1 VLREKHTV
9 LMVVHDEELF
19 WLSTDSADQGRCLWR
34 LPLET
39 VMEGPIGTPP
49 FPETIKGNNKFLC
62 LVPDHWFGTESYP
75 FKSNKPNLIEPFL
88 IRKLSAGHP
97 NQHAIGQF
105 FNYKKAPA
113 NDGSDNLHVY
123 YLNEAKAYRLNSALR
138 KANLAPL
145 GFTTPAFLW
154 EEILN
159 KASRDFGQAGSL
171 LVHMDY
177 HECRLCFYF
186 NGSYQFSRNV
196 VLPGDAEK
204 IGAITYEINQSL
216 YLFSQKTKSE
226 LKQIYL
232 LASDPTSGEAL
243 GEALGRDLIDCATL
257 IPANQRD
264 LVIPEV
270 PFLSGLL
277 PKGQFARAASVF
289 SVIHRRVR
297 RQREWKPV
305 QLTGI
310 AVGLL
315 LVLLL
320 LGEAF
325 ILDAKQGTA
334 EDERRQ
340 LQHQMRASA
349 GMVLADYA
357 QALEQVM
364 QRIDRPSCGD
374 VALLTMAS
382 LPVNARL
389 KELDLA
395 LTPTPV
401 IKVTALVDAQDTDQ
415 LRATLAQLITNLKT
429 NFTRMQP
436 LSISD
441 IDVGPAPGD
450 DDQGL
455 LPRFTIAFQLELA

>member
-1 VLREKHTV
+1 
-9 LMVVHDEELF
+9 MAVHNEELF
-19 WLSTDSADQGRCLWR
+19 WLSTDAADQGRCLWR

-39 VMEGPIGTPP
+39 VMQGRIETPP
-49 FPETIKGNNKFLC
+49 FPDIIRGNNQFLC
-62 LVPDHWFGTESYP
+62 LVPDHWFGMESYP

-123 YLNEAKAYRLNSALR
+123 YLNDEKAYRLNSALR
-138 KANLAPL
+138 QAGLAPL

-154 EEILN
+154 EEMLT
-159 KASRDFGQAGSL
+159 KASRAFSQAGSL
-171 LVHMDY
+171 LVHMDR
-177 HECRLCFYF
+177 HECQLCFYF
-186 NGSYQFSRNV
+186 NGSYQFSRHV
-196 VLPGDAEK
+196 VLPEDAEK

-232 LASDPTSGEAL
+232 LANDPSSGAAL
-243 GEALGRDLIDCATL
+243 SEALGRELIDCAPL
-257 IPANQRD
+257 IPENQRD

-277 PKGQFARAASVF
+277 PKGPSAKKLSVF
-289 SVIHRRVR
+289 SVIHRRVK
-297 RQREWKPV
+297 RQREWQPV

-320 LGEAF
+320 ISEAF
-325 ILDAKQGTA
+325 FLAGKQRTA
-334 EDERRQ
+334 EDERRH
-340 LQHQMRASA
+340 LQNQMRTSA
-349 GMVLADYA
+349 GMVLTDYV

-364 QRIDRPSCGD
+364 QHSARPSSGD

-382 LPVNARL
+382 LPANARL
-389 KELDLA
+389 TELDLA
-395 LTPTPV
+395 LTPSPV
-401 IKVTALVDAQDTDQ
+401 LKVTALVDAQDTDQ
-415 LRATLAQLITNLKT
+415 LRATLSQLITNLKT
-429 NFTRMQP
+429 TFKGMSP
-436 LSISD
+436 MSISD
-441 IDVGPAPGD
+441 IDVGPAAD
-450 DDQGL
+450 DDLQGR
-455 LPRFTIAFQLELA
+455 PRFTIAFQLELG

>member
-1 VLREKHTV
+1 MLREKHSV
-9 LMVVHDEELF
+9 LMAVHDEELF
-19 WLSTDSADQGRCLWR
+19 WLATDAAGQARCLWR

-39 VMEGPIGTPP
+39 VMEGRIGTLQLPD
-49 FPETIKGNNKFLC
+49 TIRGNNKFLC
-62 LVPDHWFGTESYP
+62 LVPDHWFGMESYP

-113 NDGSDNLHVY
+113 SDGADNLHVY
-123 YLNEAKAYRLNSALR
+123 FLNEEKAYRLNSALR

-171 LVHMDY
+171 LVHMDH

-196 VLPGDAEK
+196 VLPGEAEK

-216 YLFSQKTKSE
+216 YLFSQRTKSE

-232 LASDPTSGEAL
+232 LSSDPTSGEAL
-243 GEALGRDLIDCATL
+243 GEALGRDLIDCAAL
-257 IPANQRD
+257 IPADQRD

-270 PFLSGLL
+270 PFLSGLF
-277 PKGQFARAASVF
+277 PRGQFARTASVF
-289 SVIHRRVR
+289 SVIHRRVK

-315 LVLLL
+315 LALLL

-325 ILDAKQGTA
+325 ILDGKQRTA
-334 EDERRQ
+334 EAERRQ

-357 QALEQVM
+357 QTLEQVM

-374 VALLTMAS
+374 VVLLTMAS

-389 KELDLA
+389 KEFDLA

-415 LRATLAQLITNLKT
+415 LRASLSQLITNLKATFT
-429 NFTRMQP
+429 NMPP

-441 IDVGPAPGD
+441 IDVGPAPD
-450 DDQGL
+450 DDQQG
-455 LPRFTIAFQLELA
+455 LPRFTIVFQLELA

>member
-1 VLREKHTV
+1 
-9 LMVVHDEELF
+9 MAVHDEELF
-19 WLSTDSADQGRCLWR
+19 WLSTDAAGQGQCLWR

-39 VMEGPIGTPP
+39 VLEGPIGTPP
-49 FPETIKGNNKFLC
+49 FPETIRGNNKFLC
-62 LVPDHWFGTESYP
+62 LVPDHWFGTQSYP
-75 FKSNKPNLIEPFL
+75 FRSNKPNLIEPFL
-88 IRKLSAGHP
+88 IRKLTAGHP

-105 FNYKKAPA
+105 FKYKKAPA

-123 YLNEAKAYRLNSALR
+123 YLNEAKAYRLNSARR

-145 GFTTPAFLW
+145 GSTTPAFLW

-159 KASRDFGQAGSL
+159 KASRNFGQAGSL
-171 LVHMDY
+171 LVHMDH

-196 VLPGDAEK
+196 VLPGDAER

-232 LASDPTSGEAL
+232 LSSDPNSGEAL
-243 GEALGRDLIDCATL
+243 GEALGRDLIDCTTL

-277 PKGQFARAASVF
+277 PKGQFARTASVF
-289 SVIHRRVR
+289 SVIHRGVR

-364 QRIDRPSCGD
+364 QRIDRPSCSD

-455 LPRFTIAFQLELA
+455 RPRFTIAFQLELA